1 MSPISISVLAI
12 SMSMDA
18 FVASIGRGAGRSER
32 VRFTEA
38 LRTGMV
44 FGVIEAVTP
53 LIGWTVGV
61 AASGFVQAVD
71 HWIAFLLLGCVGAH
85 MIHAAL
91 NKTTEHKSANV
102 TLAALMA
109 TAVGTSLDAMA
120 VGVSL
125 AMLDVNIV
133 VVAIAV
139 GLATFILSAGGTLI
153 GRLVGARLGQFAEI
167 AAGIALFGIGLKI
180 LIEHLAT

>member
-18 FVASIGRGAGRSER
+18 FAASIGRAAGRSER

-38 LRTGMV
+38 LRTGAV
-44 FGVIEAVTP
+44 FGIIETVTP

-61 AASGFVQAVD
+61 AASGLVQAVD
-71 HWIAFLLLGCVGAH
+71 HWIAFILLACVGAH
-85 MIHAAL
+85 MIHAGL
-91 NKTTEHKSANV
+91 FKTAAEKPANV
-102 TLAALMA
+102 SLAALMA

-125 AMLDVNIV
+125 AMLDVNII

-180 LIEHLAT
+180 LIEHLTA

>member
-18 FVASIGRGAGRSER
+18 FAASIGRGASRSEP
-32 VRFTEA
+32 VRYTEA
-38 LRTGMV
+38 LRTGAV
-44 FGVIEAVTP
+44 FGIIEAITP
-53 LIGWTVGV
+53 LVGWTIGV
-61 AASGFVQAVD
+61 AASGFVQAID
-71 HWIAFLLLGCVGAH
+71 HWIAFFLLVCVGAH

-91 NKTTEHKSANV
+91 FKTEAEKPANL
-102 TLAALMA
+102 TLAALLV

-125 AMLDVNIV
+125 AMLDVNIII
-133 VVAIAV
+133 VAIAV
-139 GLATFILSAGGTLI
+139 GLATFLLSAGGTLI

-180 LIEHLAT
+180 LIEHLTA